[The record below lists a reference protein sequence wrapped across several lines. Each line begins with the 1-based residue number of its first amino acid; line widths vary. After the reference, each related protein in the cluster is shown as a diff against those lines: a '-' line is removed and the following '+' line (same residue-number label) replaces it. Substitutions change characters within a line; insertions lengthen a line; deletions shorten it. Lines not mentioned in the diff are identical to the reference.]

1 MDQTQEA
8 NENGSYGP
16 GTVFWHPDTKNL
28 TAAFRRALRGL
39 SGDVSIETSTR
50 SR

>member
-8 NENGSYGP
+8 NENGFYGP

-28 TAAFRRALRGL
+28 TAAFRRALRGFRDRL
-39 SGDVSIETSTR
+39 TLDS
-50 SR
+50 